1 LARLKVLLEQA
12 LVEIAALQAAP
23 PIATHDGSVHPE
35 LMATAMC
42 CDDEPPGF
50 PLQES
55 GPFLS
60 GEA

>member
-1 LARLKVLLEQA
+1 MSPDRDERLARLKVLLEQA

-42 CDDEPPGF
+42 CDDEPPSV
-50 PLQES
+50 EV
-55 GPFLS
+55 
-60 GEA
+60 